1 MFLKKSLRIAMV
13 FALLVVLGSL
23 FIKPPVSY
31 AKSDANVTDWIQDGD
46 QNSKPPAAEPDNT
59 KSAAVGLSIWDY
71 VKTIFAL
78 VFVVGILF
86 AILKFLNKRNLK
98 YQQNQI
104 VQNLGGLSL
113 GSQKSVQLLQ
123 IGDTLLLVGVGED
136 IQLLREITDPEQKEK
151 ILNLYSDR
159 QEVAAASPYITE
171 LLGKIKKNS
180 SSEKKSEES
189 DKTLFSDVLEK
200 KLSDIKKERSNE
212 LEKWKSKE
220 TDES

>member
-23 FIKPPVSY
+23 FINPPISY

-46 QNSKPPAAEPDNT
+46 QNSTPPAAEPDNT
-59 KSAAVGLSIWDY
+59 KSAAVRLSIWDY
-71 VKTIFAL
+71 AKTIFAL

-151 ILNLYSDR
+151 ILNLYNDR

-171 LLGKIKKNS
+171 LLGKFKKNS
-180 SSEKKSEES
+180 SSEKRSEES
-189 DKTLFSDVLEK
+189 DKTIFSDVLEK